1 MKNKLKGQ
9 DKVLHSKLGNMI
21 YIFTF
26 IFLLP
31 FVDTVTSLIT
41 ALVILLFI
49 GLMKELYDKYYK
61 KTFIDW
67 YDIVASITPYPII
80 YYINKK

>member
-9 DKVLHSKLGNMI
+9 DKVLHSKIGNLI

-31 FVDTVTSLIT
+31 FVDIVTSLIT

-61 KTFIDW
+61 RTFIDW
-67 YDIVASITPYPII
+67 FDIVAAFVPYPIVKM
-80 YYINKK
+80 INK

>member
-9 DKVLHSKLGNMI
+9 DKVLHSKLGNLI
-21 YIFTF
+21 YIFIF

-31 FVDTVTSLIT
+31 FVDIVTSLIT
-41 ALVILLFI
+41 SLVILLFI

>member
-9 DKVLHSKLGNMI
+9 DKLMHSKVGNVI

-31 FVDTVTSLIT
+31 FVSIPASLIISFF
-41 ALVILLFI
+41 ILLT
-49 GLMKELYDKYYK
+49 LALSKELYDKYYK
-61 KTFIDW
+61 RTFIDW
-67 YDIVASITPYPII
+67 WDIVAAFVPYPIVKM
-80 YYINKK
+80 INK

>member
-1 MKNKLKGQ
+1 MKNKLQGK
-9 DKVLHSKLGNMI
+9 DKILHSKLGNLI

-31 FVDTVTSLIT
+31 FVNIATSLIT

>member
-1 MKNKLKGQ
+1 MVLDKLKGQ

-31 FVDTVTSLIT
+31 FVNIVTSLIT

-61 KTFIDW
+61 RTFIDW
-67 YDIVASITPYPII
+67 WDIVAAFIPYPIVKM
-80 YYINKK
+80 INK

>member
-31 FVDTVTSLIT
+31 FVDIVTSLIT
-41 ALVILLFI
+41 ALVILLFT
-49 GLMKELYDKYYK
+49 GLIKELYDKYYK